1 MLCPDRTYLLTSSAR
16 PVCTSIQY
24 RPHSQLLNC
33 QRTTAACR
41 AADGQ
46 PTWLENAAAPE
57 QPSSPPQPLERQPPW
72 NLSFDIRERET
83 DWTDENKVSHETIK
97 VQHLLGSGHACMET
111 THTSYSVPWGQGSRL
126 AWYNQKNHVKA
137 ANLNRRFS
145 KQKAGRQV

>member
-57 QPSSPPQPLERQPPW
+57 QPSSPPQPFERQPPW

-83 DWTDENKVSHETIK
+83 DWTDENKVSHEITKI
-97 VQHLLGSGHACMET
+97 QHWLGSGPACMERR
-111 THTSYSVPWGQGSRL
+111 HIILCPLGKVFPLDLSQPEESCQSRNFESPIL
-126 AWYNQKNHVKA
+126 
-137 ANLNRRFS
+137 
-145 KQKAGRQV
+145 